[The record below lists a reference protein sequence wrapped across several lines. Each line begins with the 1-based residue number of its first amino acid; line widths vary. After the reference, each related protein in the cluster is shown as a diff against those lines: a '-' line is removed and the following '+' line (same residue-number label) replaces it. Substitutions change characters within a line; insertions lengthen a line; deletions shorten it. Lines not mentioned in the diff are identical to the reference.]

1 MFKNI
6 GWPEVL
12 VVGVVIVIL
21 FGGKL
26 LPKLG
31 KNIGES
37 GKQMKEATKE
47 LKDVITDKQRFPPQ
61 GNFAI
66 IKV

>member
-12 VVGVVIVIL
+12 VIVLVLLVL

-26 LPKLG
+26 LPKVG

-37 GKQMKEATKE
+37 GKEMKEAAKE
-47 LKDVITDKQRFPPQ
+47 LKDT
-61 GNFAI
+61 
-66 IKV
+66 IKEK

>member
-12 VVGVVIVIL
+12 VIVLVLVVL
-21 FGGKL
+21 FGGKI
-26 LPKLG
+26 LPKIG

-37 GKQMKEATKE
+37 GKDLKEAASD
-47 LKDVITDKQRFPPQ
+47 LKDAIKDK
-61 GNFAI
+61 
-66 IKV
+66 

>member
-47 LKDVITDKQRFPPQ
+47 LKDVITDK
-61 GNFAI
+61 
-66 IKV
+66 